1 MRKISMKTRLAEDT
15 AEDTGRISCFN
26 ETSYP
31 ANLLRTQIAKP
42 VEVVIHKYLLLI
54 YAGYTL

>member
-1 MRKISMKTRLAEDT
+1 MKTRLAEDT